1 MKIKSLLIALT
12 LMAGLSSCAGGRVVY
27 IGTGTTKMVQL
38 RETVK
43 GVKVWV
49 MDDKGVKQPAASDLP
64 EGGFYRSD
72 LNLQ

>member
-1 MKIKSLLIALT
+1 
-12 LMAGLSSCAGGRVVY
+12 VVY